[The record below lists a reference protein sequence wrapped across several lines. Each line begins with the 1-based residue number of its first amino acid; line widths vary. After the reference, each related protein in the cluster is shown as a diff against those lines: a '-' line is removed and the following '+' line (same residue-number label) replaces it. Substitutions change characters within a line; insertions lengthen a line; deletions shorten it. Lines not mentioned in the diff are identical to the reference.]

1 MNLEKSENILQK
13 SFNRAFRGGTAGAT
27 AMVLQVGSLM
37 WLRTTMNY
45 QYRHG
50 VSTSVALRTLYSQG
64 GIPRF
69 YKGVVPALF
78 QGPLSRFGDT
88 AANAGVITL
97 LDSYSSTKN
106 LPVFIKTLCASFT
119 AGLWRIFLM
128 PVDTLKTT
136 LQVNGK
142 EGMSLLK
149 GKIQQNGFRVMYFG
163 SLASFSATYVGHFP
177 WFFTYNYLNEKL
189 PEYNRSGQAGSL
201 YKRDDTGRFPQ
212 IMLYMPDDISDTLK
226 ADWEGKAFGATT
238 AGILSSAGTDNFI
251 QKIKSASNTVGKNIN
266 KAPVEMAASLVTN
279 LAKGITGDQINTG
292 DIFGGVSEV
301 DIFGVSEEIIV

>member
-1 MNLEKSENILQK
+1 MTSEVSIDNIIKKSL
-13 SFNRAFRGGTAGAT
+13 GGGISGGL
-27 AMVLQVGSLM
+27 AMGIQVTSLM

-142 EGMSLLK
+142 E
-149 GKIQQNGFRVMYFG
+149 I
-163 SLASFSATYVGHFP
+163 A
-177 WFFTYNYLNEKL
+177 
-189 PEYNRSGQAGSL
+189 
-201 YKRDDTGRFPQ
+201 
-212 IMLYMPDDISDTLK
+212 
-226 ADWEGKAFGATT
+226 
-238 AGILSSAGTDNFI
+238 
-251 QKIKSASNTVGKNIN
+251 
-266 KAPVEMAASLVTN
+266 
-279 LAKGITGDQINTG
+279 
-292 DIFGGVSEV
+292 
-301 DIFGVSEEIIV
+301 

>member
-1 MNLEKSENILQK
+1 MNLENKQEKSENILQK

-97 LDSYSSTKN
+97 LDSHSSTKN
-106 LPVFIKTLCASFT
+106 LPVFLKTLCASFT

-189 PEYNRSGQAGSL
+189 PEYPGDRL
-201 YKRDDTGRFPQ
+201 KRFGRNALIGF
-212 IMLYMPDDISDTLK
+212 
-226 ADWEGKAFGATT
+226 
-238 AGILSSAGTDNFI
+238 
-251 QKIKSASNTVGKNIN
+251 SASCVSDVSSNSIRVIKTTRQSQKEVQSYLHIVRGIVQEKGVNSLLFRGLKTRIISNGLQGIMFTVLWKYF
-266 KAPVEMAASLVTN
+266 MDL
-279 LAKGITGDQINTG
+279 
-292 DIFGGVSEV
+292 
-301 DIFGVSEEIIV
+301 

>member
-1 MNLEKSENILQK
+1 MNLENKEENILQK

-88 AANAGVITL
+88 AANAGVITF
-97 LDSYSSTKN
+97 LDSHSSTKN
-106 LPVFIKTLCASFT
+106 LPVFFKTLCASFT
-119 AGLWRIFLM
+119 AGLWRICLM

-189 PEYNRSGQAGSL
+189 PEYSGDRL
-201 YKRDDTGRFPQ
+201 KRFGRNALIGF
-212 IMLYMPDDISDTLK
+212 
-226 ADWEGKAFGATT
+226 
-238 AGILSSAGTDNFI
+238 
-251 QKIKSASNTVGKNIN
+251 SASCVSDVSSNSIRVIKTTRQSQKEIQSYLQIVRGIVQEKGVNSLLFRGLKTRIISNGLQGMMFTVLWKYFMDL
-266 KAPVEMAASLVTN
+266 K
-279 LAKGITGDQINTG
+279 
-292 DIFGGVSEV
+292 
-301 DIFGVSEEIIV
+301 